1 MLRRAMEPG
10 LDTDLVLWLNVAG
23 TFAFG
28 LSGGLAAVRANL
40 DLVGVLVLAAVVAI
54 AGGIVRDLLIG
65 APPRTFRDDRY
76 LAAALTAGLVCFFGR
91 TVVARLDRGVLA
103 FDALGLSVFCVAGA
117 NTALDAGLGPV
128 QAVLLGAIT
137 GIGGGILRDVLLA
150 QVPIVLRQELYAVP
164 AVVGAAGFVLLHE
177 AGAVDALAAALGAA
191 LCLAIRLA
199 GLRFDL
205 AVPTEPPPLRPRRR
219 Y

>member
-1 MLRRAMEPG
+1 MLRGAMQPDF
-10 LDTDLVLWLNVAG
+10 DTALVLWLNVAG

-28 LSGGLAAVRANL
+28 LSGGLAAVRARL
-40 DLVGVLVLAAVVAI
+40 DLFGVLVLAAVVAM

-65 APPRTFRDDRY
+65 APPTNFRDERY
-76 LAAALTAGLVCFFGR
+76 LVAAIAAGLVCFFGR
-91 TVVARLDRGVLA
+91 SAVARLDRGVLV

-117 NTALDAGLGPV
+117 STALDSGLGPV
-128 QAVLLGAIT
+128 QAVLLGAVT

-164 AVVGAAGFVLLHE
+164 AMVGAAGFVLLHE
-177 AGAVDALAAALGAA
+177 AGAVDALAAAIGAA

-205 AVPTEPPPLRPRRR
+205 AVPTEPPPLRPPRRW
-219 Y
+219 